1 MQRVVERGTS
11 AALLPPEKLAYLRPP
26 KGGLTRASARDFDDG
41 AARWTLRV
49 FPSLPSRVLS
59 IRAYIRVSS
68 RRCFSAI
75 EIVRCKGGRDYRKAE
90 RFVLLVPTYRDYELR
105 SLGYGAMQMVRI

>member
-1 MQRVVERGTS
+1 MQRVVDRGT
-11 AALLPPEKLAYLRPP
+11 LVLAYLRRA
-26 KGGLTRASARDFDDG
+26 KGGLTRASARGFDDG
-41 AARWTLRV
+41 AAWWTLRV
-49 FPSLPSRVLS
+49 FPSLSSRLLS
-59 IRAYIRVSS
+59 IRAYTRFPS

-90 RFVLLVPTYRDYELR
+90 RFELLVPTYRDYELR